1 MKNVNWQQV
10 TNNNDLRRFLIGTLS
25 ELRTQN
31 PYVNNHATLVDV
43 LSGGIKAIGYTSS
56 LDIKVTPPKS
66 PVGQYGVAVSLVSPI
81 NNVPFSFALR
91 P

>member
-10 TNNNDLRRFLIGTLS
+10 ANNNELRRFLIGTLS

-31 PYVNNHATLVDV
+31 PYTNNHATLVEV
-43 LSGGIKAIGYTSS
+43 LSEGVNATGYTSP
-56 LDIKVTPPKS
+56 LDVRVTPPKS
-66 PVGQYGVAVSLVSPI
+66 AVGQYGIAISLISPI

>member
-1 MKNVNWQQV
+1 MQNTTWQQV
-10 TNNNDLRRFLIGTLS
+10 ASNNELRRFLIGTLS

-31 PYVNNHATLVDV
+31 PYSNDHAALVGTL
-43 LSGGIKAIGYTSS
+43 SEGIKATGYTSP
-56 LDIKVTPPKS
+56 LDVRVTPPKS
-66 PVGQYGVAVSLVSPI
+66 AADQYGIAISLISPI